1 MFKLCKSKPV
11 LFLILLM
18 FPAWVLALSS
28 SFNVKVESD
37 WGNANVRDIKAV
49 IESAGLVMS
58 PYVGGR
64 TLDTIIVRNDPK
76 GPISLY
82 QRGENDE
89 YIVLLDVKG
98 RYWSQLAYQFSHESC
113 HLLSNYDL
121 APNNITRQQW
131 FEEAL
136 CEAFSLFTLKQMAK
150 QWETAPPY
158 PNWRSYAPELQRY
171 VDNIMRE
178 EHRSFA
184 PKLSD
189 WYQQNRATL
198 ETDPYAQDRRLNEK
212 LATHL
217 LQLFE
222 ENPQSWAAMNY
233 LNLGEDDGD
242 YSLNKYLSDWYK
254 NTPAAYQATVAK
266 IQQLLNQSEP
276 QIK

>member
-266 IQQLLNQSEP
+266 IQQLLNQPEP